1 MKPTDRKTESNGR
14 RTDGKFGPGNK
25 CAANNRRGHMMAL
38 RKALWDCVTPDDLID
53 VMGALLAAS
62 KDGDTAAIKIL
73 FERLFGRVGS
83 DVDIPEDE
91 IELSADQQRAELLS
105 RFGKLSPEQQ
115 SVVRSKL
122 KKPAEQST

>member
-38 RKALWDCVTPDDLID
+38 RKALWDCVTADDLID
-53 VMGALLAAS
+53 VMGALLAAA
-62 KDGDTAAIKIL
+62 KDGDTAATKIL